1 MQPTVN
7 YALRVAIYDI
17 KGTILGKSVRN
28 NSAYDGLVQLINYV
42 IFFKSCII
50 KSFLRAPSRY
60 HQWKLKMS
68 VVNGSL

>member
-50 KSFLRAPSRY
+50 KSFLRALSRY

>member
-17 KGTILGKSVRN
+17 RGTILGKSVRK

-42 IFFKSCII
+42 IFFK
-50 KSFLRAPSRY
+50 
-60 HQWKLKMS
+60 
-68 VVNGSL
+68 VVF

>member
-28 NSAYDGLVQLINYV
+28 NSAYDGLVDQLRH
-42 IFFKSCII
+42 FFFLKLCL
-50 KSFLRAPSRY
+50 KSFFCS
-60 HQWKLKMS
+60 
-68 VVNGSL
+68 SLSLLPVKIKDVSN

>member
-42 IFFKSCII
+42 IFFKLYL
-50 KSFLRAPSRY
+50 KSFLRAPSHYR
-60 HQWKLKMS
+60 QWKLKMS
-68 VVNGSL
+68 VINGSL

>member
-42 IFFKSCII
+42 IFFQKLCL
-50 KSFLRAPSRY
+50 KSFFCS
-60 HQWKLKMS
+60 
-68 VVNGSL
+68 SLSLLLVKIKDVIN

>member
-28 NSAYDGLVQLINYV
+28 NSANDGLVDQLRHL
-42 IFFKSCII
+42 FFKVMF
-50 KSFLRAPSRY
+50 KEFFL
-60 HQWKLKMS
+60 
-68 VVNGSL
+68 